1 MQKITQ
7 LKNCSGCHACY
18 NACPVGCIS
27 MEYDG
32 EGFLYPKIDKEKCI
46 NCGKCEKV
54 CPVINEYKDGKKG
67 TAYACINK
75 DESVREKSSSGG
87 VFTLI
92 AEYVLDNGGVVFGAA
107 FDEEFNVVHTKVD
120 NKEDLDKLRGSKYV
134 QSSIGSA
141 FKQAKDCLEE
151 GRLVLFTATPCQIS
165 GLKAFLGCEYDNL
178 ITQDI
183 ICHGVPSPKVWQKY
197 IAFREKSA
205 GAKTRRIFFRHKRYG
220 WKIFS
225 VLFEFSNNTEYIK
238 ILYDDFYIRG
248 FLANLYLRP
257 SCYDCHSKSVFRQ
270 SDITLADF
278 WGIENVMS
286 QMDDNKGTSLVLV
299 NSSKGKQVFEKIFEK
314 MNYKMVDIDEALKYN
329 SSAYKSVDMPKKR
342 SVFMKLIDK
351 YEFDVL
357 IKKCIPSRPF
367 RKVFRKIKNI
377 VKRMCSHV

>member
-7 LKNCSGCHACY
+7 LKSCSGCHACY

-27 MEYDG
+27 MEYDA

-92 AEYVLDNGGVVFGAA
+92 AEYVLDNGGVVFGTA
-107 FDEEFNVVHTKVD
+107 FDDKFNVVHIKVD
-120 NKEDLDKLRGSKYV
+120 NKEGLDKLRGSKYV
-134 QSSIGSA
+134 QSSIGTT

-165 GLKAFLGCEYDNL
+165 GLKAYLGRDYDNL

-205 GAKTRRIFFRHKRYG
+205 GAKTRRMFFRHKKYG
-220 WKIFS
+220 WKTYS
-225 VLFEFSNNTEYIK
+225 VLFEFTNNTEYVK
-238 ILYDDFYIRG
+238 ILHDDFYMKG

-257 SCYDCHSKSVFRQ
+257 SCYDCKSKSVFRQ

-278 WGIENVMS
+278 WGIKNVLPD
-286 QMDDNKGTSLVLV
+286 MDDDKGTSLVLV
-299 NSSKGKQVFEKIFEK
+299 NSSKGEQIFEKISEK
-314 MNYKMVDIDEALKYN
+314 MNYEMVDIDEALRYN

-342 SVFMKLIDK
+342 SVFMENLDK

-357 IKKCIPSRPF
+357 IKKCIPSGPI
-367 RKVFRKIKNI
+367 RKVFRKIKSI
-377 VKRMCSHV
+377 IKRMCSHV